1 MELAI
6 RQTEV
11 FVKTEMSLED
21 LDKYIEVMPLDVVTE
36 YKAFRER
43 YKQEENRGMIVN
55 ANVVRQDIL
64 EIDYVLTHGVS
75 YDKLIEL
82 HRMIDCKYSCYM
94 LDIGL
99 GMWGFT
105 PENGFNYESL
115 GERSI
120 RENLL
125 ALKSKLEGLIIDTKD
140 KEVVSDTMNK
150 KVFVVHGRKE
160 GVRDD
165 IELFLRRIGLEPIV
179 LCNQPDSGLTIIE
192 KIEKY
197 TDVNFAVVLYT
208 DCDLGK
214 LKSDVDL
221 KPRAR
226 QNVVF
231 EHGYLIAKLTRKNV
245 VALVEP
251 GVEIPGDLSGIIY
264 ISLAETDWKQ
274 HVMKEMN
281 NCGMIFDWS
290 KV

>member
-21 LDKYIEVMPLDVVTE
+21 LDKYIEVMPIDVVTE

-43 YKQEENRGMIVN
+43 YKQEDRRMIVN
-55 ANVVRQDIL
+55 ANAIRQDIL

-82 HRMIDCKYSCYM
+82 HRMIDCKYSCYI

-192 KIEKY
+192 KY

-274 HVMKEMN
+274 HVMKEMK
-281 NCGMIFDWS
+281 NCGIIFDWS
-290 KV
+290 KA